1 MRKDDYSQEDI
12 TLEFALT
19 IQDDSS
25 ENDEDEIERYVKA
38 KLVISNEES
47 VLQWRKKWS
56 INYPTLDVLAG
67 SLLMARIQE
76 DYRTLNPLFP
86 CSDPIPVVSTLK
98 KNVFILFGVLIG
110 LLLLSTIV
118 LAILFSIEKSKTIS
132 IKAVEDNL
140 CVTPFC
146 IKAANYL
153 LESID
158 EGVQPCE
165 DFFQFACGTWLKNN
179 RIPDDTGAQ
188 DTFNVLRTQLDN
200 NVVDILTSEL
210 PKDSIK
216 IKAIANARLLYNAC
230 VNESAIETAGVDTIL
245 SVLENEL
252 GGWPIVNGL
261 SWDEKNFNLSNLL
274 LKLRE
279 YNNNIIFN
287 CGTSTDDRNSSAYFI
302 RISQSDLA
310 LEQRQ
315 YYVNE
320 TKLTNAYRQF
330 MHDLA
335 ASLTNDTT
343 AIDNDVQD
351 MYEFE
356 KKISLFHWT
365 AAEQRA
371 RQSEIVRTTIG
382 NLSRLFNTSF
392 DFTNYLRQTYR
403 LANVT
408 LLDNDN
414 VSVSEVEFLRNASLI
429 IDQHSPRVV
438 QNYLIWRFMMNRAAN
453 MPKRYR
459 TIREQFD
466 RVLRG
471 TNAERP
477 RSISCGSY
485 VNINM
490 GFAVAKLYIK
500 KYFDENAKN
509 QSLEMIH
516 NIRSSFIEM
525 LEKSTWM
532 DDISKRKAIEK
543 ALAIDEKIGYPDY
556 LNSNNVTQLEE
567 DYAQYTFTDSYIH
580 NTLKMLKIK
589 SKENFKILRETVD
602 RKAWGASPPTVVN
615 AFYTP
620 SKNQIAFPAG
630 IFQLPFFNK
639 DAPKYINYGGIG
651 AVIGHEMTHGFDDNG
666 RQFDKDGNRILWW
679 TEKTIE
685 RFNKRK
691 TCIVDQYSQY
701 ILEQINISIN
711 GNQTQGENIA
721 DNGGIKQA
729 FFAYRKWARKNGN
742 IDKKLPGLMK
752 YSSDQMF
759 FINYAQVWCSKMT
772 DSYAMNRVLTGV
784 HSPGQFRVLGPT
796 SNFDEFDRVFGCKPG
811 HGNSRVNKC
820 TVW

>member
-302 RISQSDLA
+302 RV
-310 LEQRQ
+310 R
-315 YYVNE
+315 
-320 TKLTNAYRQF
+320 K
-330 MHDLA
+330 
-335 ASLTNDTT
+335 
-343 AIDNDVQD
+343 
-351 MYEFE
+351 E
-356 KKISLFHWT
+356 KK
-365 AAEQRA
+365 
-371 RQSEIVRTTIG
+371 
-382 NLSRLFNTSF
+382 
-392 DFTNYLRQTYR
+392 
-403 LANVT
+403 
-408 LLDNDN
+408 
-414 VSVSEVEFLRNASLI
+414 
-429 IDQHSPRVV
+429 
-438 QNYLIWRFMMNRAAN
+438 
-453 MPKRYR
+453 
-459 TIREQFD
+459 
-466 RVLRG
+466 
-471 TNAERP
+471 
-477 RSISCGSY
+477 
-485 VNINM
+485 
-490 GFAVAKLYIK
+490 
-500 KYFDENAKN
+500 
-509 QSLEMIH
+509 
-516 NIRSSFIEM
+516 
-525 LEKSTWM
+525 
-532 DDISKRKAIEK
+532 
-543 ALAIDEKIGYPDY
+543 
-556 LNSNNVTQLEE
+556 
-567 DYAQYTFTDSYIH
+567 
-580 NTLKMLKIK
+580 
-589 SKENFKILRETVD
+589 
-602 RKAWGASPPTVVN
+602 
-615 AFYTP
+615 
-620 SKNQIAFPAG
+620 
-630 IFQLPFFNK
+630 
-639 DAPKYINYGGIG
+639 
-651 AVIGHEMTHGFDDNG
+651 
-666 RQFDKDGNRILWW
+666 
-679 TEKTIE
+679 
-685 RFNKRK
+685 
-691 TCIVDQYSQY
+691 
-701 ILEQINISIN
+701 
-711 GNQTQGENIA
+711 
-721 DNGGIKQA
+721 
-729 FFAYRKWARKNGN
+729 
-742 IDKKLPGLMK
+742 
-752 YSSDQMF
+752 
-759 FINYAQVWCSKMT
+759 
-772 DSYAMNRVLTGV
+772 
-784 HSPGQFRVLGPT
+784 
-796 SNFDEFDRVFGCKPG
+796 
-811 HGNSRVNKC
+811 
-820 TVW
+820 